1 VWHSALLKDTLRGME
16 WSTSAAVACFFCT
29 ILNKFG
35 YWIFKGWEPNHLSSQ
50 NLIWVPLSSLN
61 FPRLK
66 KMSSTPNKPFQKWE
80 NPFFFSNW
88 LRVLFFR
95 YLFLINSCQVLY
107 SLQSL
112 KSHLLKRHLFC
123 KSRFWISKPPCS
135 FGWHKIFH
143 FAGLYFFLCSSFCQK
158 KPWSKIFN
166 LF

>member
-1 VWHSALLKDTLRGME
+1 MRGVE
-16 WSTSAAVACFFCT
+16 LSTSTTVACFFRT
-29 ILNKFG
+29 ILNKFR
-35 YWIFKGWEPNHLSSQ
+35 YWIFKALEPNHLSSQ

-66 KMSSTPNKPFQKWE
+66 KMSLTPSKPFQNYE
-80 NPFFFSNW
+80 NPFFFSIW

-95 YLFLINSCQVLY
+95 YLFFINSYQVPF

-112 KSHLLKRHLFC
+112 KSHLIKRHLFC
-123 KSRFWISKPPCS
+123 KSRFWIPKPPCS
-135 FGWHKIFH
+135 LDWHKIFH
-143 FAGLYFFLCSSFCQK
+143 FASLYFLLCSSFCQK